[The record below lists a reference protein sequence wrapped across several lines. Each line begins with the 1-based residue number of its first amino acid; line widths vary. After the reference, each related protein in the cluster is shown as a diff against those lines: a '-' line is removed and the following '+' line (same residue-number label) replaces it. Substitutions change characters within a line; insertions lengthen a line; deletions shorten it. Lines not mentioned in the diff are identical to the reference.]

1 MLNNKNEKVCM
12 ILNYFEHFLTLV
24 FTVTVCIFI
33 SAFSSLIDV
42 SKDIMRST
50 IGLNICTVTERIKK
64 YK

>member
-1 MLNNKNEKVCM
+1 M

-24 FTVTVCIFI
+24 FTVTICIFI